1 MLIYM
6 RLGHPG
12 DFHNNADSDLLFW
25 AHTNT

>member
-1 MLIYM
+1 M